1 MCVTMPGR
9 VVSVDEASAQVDL
22 DGRVVR
28 ASTRLQPTTRPGDWV
43 MLAAGTIVDRLSAR
57 EAIEMR
63 AALTAAF
70 QAAIPEE
77 PGQRR
82 TDP

>member
-9 VVSVDEASAQVDL
+9 VVSVDGGGADVDF

-28 ASTRLQPTTRPGDWV
+28 ASTRLQPTIRPGDWV
-43 MLAAGTIVDRLSAR
+43 MLAAGTIVDRLSAT

-70 QAAIPEE
+70 QAAVPDG

-82 TDP
+82 TEP